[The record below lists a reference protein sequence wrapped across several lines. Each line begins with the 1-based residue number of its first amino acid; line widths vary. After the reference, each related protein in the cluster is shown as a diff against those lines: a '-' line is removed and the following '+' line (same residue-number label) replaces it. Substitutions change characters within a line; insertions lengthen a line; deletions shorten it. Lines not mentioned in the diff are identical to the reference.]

1 MKIKV
6 LDYLNSEYRNEKT
19 NLEIIELLKDQLLN
33 IYFTEHIHECD
44 VVPYIDINIDQIQD
58 VEEIQGLIKDYIF
71 ENNLDQVEIIYHS
84 KAMDYLHKNDS
95 SLFESMQIAA
105 ELGYETQNLNSELL
119 ATLHATHKHM
129 DNFDIEDEIQEA
141 IDKVLDTEIELTEN
155 PILEDSF

>member
-6 LDYLNSEYRNEKT
+6 SNYLNSEYRNEQT
-19 NLEIIELLKDQLLN
+19 NVKIIDLLTDQLLN
-33 IYFTEHIHECD
+33 IEFTDYINSYD
-44 VVPYIDINIDQIQD
+44 VVPYIDLDINQVKDT
-58 VEEIQGLIKDYIF
+58 EEIQDLIKTYILD
-71 ENNLDQVEIIYHS
+71 NNLDQVEIIYYS